1 MVLQGS
7 KLSSWASLFVLKVEV
22 NFDSIREAVY
32 KVRKWKKIL
41 FFHINWEISGKNE
54 KMKQL
59 NMTFLY
65 LSFFTFSLCVIL
77 GPPTIKCQDRITCP
91 WEKVWRQGW
100 HSCQASVWGW
110 LQLKESGRKEGRKD
124 DRLGERKSLW
134 LQCGPRKV
142 WQGRQRVLIV
152 CQGDPCVS
160 EDGPAQNPRTL
171 IIVWEWGPCVYVMM
185 DFECRTWGPWVSYT
199 SCNWRSV
206 GPIYVTESSF
216 L

>member
-1 MVLQGS
+1 MVLQGR

-22 NFDSIREAVY
+22 NFDSIKEAVY
-32 KVRKWKKIL
+32 TVRKWKKIL

-110 LQLKESGRKEGRKD
+110 LQLKESGRKEGRKEGRQAGWKKVSSAPVWSKEGLAGPPGSS
-124 DRLGERKSLW
+124 DRLSGGSLCLW
-134 LQCGPRKV
+134 
-142 WQGRQRVLIV
+142 GRA
-152 CQGDPCVS
+152 CS
-160 EDGPAQNPRTL
+160 ESPHIDHCLG
-171 IIVWEWGPCVYVMM
+171 
-185 DFECRTWGPWVSYT
+185 
-199 SCNWRSV
+199 V
-206 GPIYVTESSF
+206 GPLRVRNDGF
-216 L
+216 WMPHLGALG